1 MEEGTNTA
9 LLYFSFLNSFFMTND
24 LIEKYVAPRQKDD
37 KQIKIHFKQRSTIT
51 GIFIKY
57 NDYEEL
63 RSKNF
68 WRIVT
73 GLNIETWKKTKD
85 VNLAKI
91 FNGMEFTRLS
101 ED

>member
-1 MEEGTNTA
+1 
-9 LLYFSFLNSFFMTND
+9 MTNE
-24 LIEKYVAPRQKDD
+24 LIEKYVAPRQVGEKE
-37 KQIKIHFKQRSTIT
+37 IKIFFKQRSTIT
-51 GIFIKY
+51 GIFIKGA
-57 NDYEEL
+57 DYDEL

-73 GLNIETWKKTKD
+73 NANITTWKQTKD

>member
-1 MEEGTNTA
+1 
-9 LLYFSFLNSFFMTND
+9 MTNE
-24 LIEKYVAPRQKDD
+24 LIEKYVAPRQEGEKE
-37 KQIKIHFKQRSTIT
+37 IKIFFKQRNTIS
-51 GIFIKY
+51 GIFIKG

-73 GLNIETWKKTKD
+73 HSSVETWKKTKD

-101 ED
+101 EEKN

>member
-1 MEEGTNTA
+1 
-9 LLYFSFLNSFFMTND
+9 MTND
-24 LIEKYVAPRQKDD
+24 LIEKYVAPRQVDD
-37 KQIKIHFKQRSTIT
+37 KEIKISFKQRSTIT
-51 GIFIKY
+51 GIFIKGA
-57 NDYEEL
+57 DYDEL

-73 GLNIETWKKTKD
+73 NSNINTWKQTKD

-101 ED
+101 EE

>member
-1 MEEGTNTA
+1 
-9 LLYFSFLNSFFMTND
+9 MTND
-24 LIEKYVAPRQKDD
+24 LIEKYVAPRQNTE

-51 GIFIKY
+51 GIFIK
-57 NDYEEL
+57 NSDYDEL

-73 GLNIETWKKTKD
+73 GGNIENWKKTKD

-101 ED
+101 EE

>member
-1 MEEGTNTA
+1 
-9 LLYFSFLNSFFMTND
+9 MTNE
-24 LIEKYVAPRQKDD
+24 LIEKYVAPRQPGEKE
-37 KQIKIHFKQRSTIT
+37 IKIFFKQRSTIT
-51 GIFIKY
+51 GIFIKGA
-57 NDYEEL
+57 DYDEL

-73 GLNIETWKKTKD
+73 NANITTWKQTKD

>member
-1 MEEGTNTA
+1 
-9 LLYFSFLNSFFMTND
+9 MTNE
-24 LIEKYVAPRQKDD
+24 LIEKYVAPRQVGEKE
-37 KQIKIHFKQRSTIT
+37 IKIFFKQRSTIT
-51 GIFIKY
+51 GIFIKGA
-57 NDYEEL
+57 DYDEL

-73 GLNIETWKKTKD
+73 NANITTWKQTTD

-91 FNGMEFTRLS
+91 FNGMEFSRLS

>member
-1 MEEGTNTA
+1 
-9 LLYFSFLNSFFMTND
+9 MTND
-24 LIEKYVAPRQKDD
+24 LIEKYVAPRHEKE
-37 KQIKIHFKQRSTIT
+37 KEIKIFFKQRSTIT
-51 GIFIKY
+51 GIFIKA
-57 NDYEEL
+57 NDYDEL

-73 GLNIETWKKTKD
+73 HSSVETWKKTKD

>member
-1 MEEGTNTA
+1 
-9 LLYFSFLNSFFMTND
+9 MTNE
-24 LIEKYVAPRQKDD
+24 LIEKYVAPRQVGEKE
-37 KQIKIHFKQRSTIT
+37 IKIFFKQRSTIT
-51 GIFIKY
+51 GIFIKGA
-57 NDYEEL
+57 DYDEL

-73 GLNIETWKKTKD
+73 NANITTWKQTKD
-85 VNLAKI
+85 VNLVKI

>member
-1 MEEGTNTA
+1 
-9 LLYFSFLNSFFMTND
+9 MTNEA
-24 LIEKYVAPRQKDD
+24 IIKFVETKNHTD
-37 KQIKIHFKQRSTIT
+37 KPLNIHFKQRSTIT
-51 GIFIKY
+51 GIFIKGT
-57 NDYEEL
+57 DYDEL

-73 GLNIETWKKTKD
+73 NTSIETWKKTKD

-101 ED
+101 EE

>member
-1 MEEGTNTA
+1 
-9 LLYFSFLNSFFMTND
+9 MTND
-24 LIEKYVAPRQKDD
+24 VIEKYVAQRHEGQKE
-37 KQIKIHFKQRSTIT
+37 IKIHFRQRNTIT
-51 GIFIKY
+51 GIFIKGT
-57 NDYEEL
+57 DYDEL

-73 GLNIETWKKTKD
+73 GPSIATWKKTKD

-91 FNGMEFTRLS
+91 FSGSEFTRLS

>member
-1 MEEGTNTA
+1 
-9 LLYFSFLNSFFMTND
+9 MTND
-24 LIEKYVAPRQKDD
+24 VIEKYVSPRQPAEKE
-37 KQIKIHFKQRSTIT
+37 IKIHFKTRSTIT
-51 GIFIKY
+51 GIFIKAPDY
-57 NDYEEL
+57 NEL

-73 GLNIETWKKTKD
+73 HASIESWKKTKD
-85 VNLAKI
+85 VGLAKI

>member
-1 MEEGTNTA
+1 
-9 LLYFSFLNSFFMTND
+9 MTNE
-24 LIEKYVAPRQKDD
+24 LIEKYVAPRQGGEKE
-37 KQIKIHFKQRSTIT
+37 IKIFFKQRSTIT
-51 GIFIKY
+51 GIFIKGA
-57 NDYEEL
+57 DYDEL

-73 GLNIETWKKTKD
+73 NANITTWKQTKD

>member
-1 MEEGTNTA
+1 
-9 LLYFSFLNSFFMTND
+9 MTNE
-24 LIEKYVAPRQKDD
+24 LIEKYVAPRQVGEKE
-37 KQIKIHFKQRSTIT
+37 IKIFFKQRSTTT
-51 GIFIKY
+51 GIFIKGA
-57 NDYEEL
+57 DYDEL

-73 GLNIETWKKTKD
+73 NANITTWKQTKD

>member
-1 MEEGTNTA
+1 
-9 LLYFSFLNSFFMTND
+9 MTND
-24 LIEKYVAPRQKDD
+24 LIEKYVAPRQAGEKE
-37 KQIKIHFKQRSTIT
+37 IKIFFKQRSTLT
-51 GIFIKY
+51 GIFIKG

-73 GLNIETWKKTKD
+73 NANIGTWKQTKD
-85 VNLAKI
+85 ANLAKI

>member
-1 MEEGTNTA
+1 
-9 LLYFSFLNSFFMTND
+9 MTNE
-24 LIEKYVAPRQKDD
+24 LIEKYVAPRQVGEKE
-37 KQIKIHFKQRSTIT
+37 IKIFFKQRSTIT
-51 GIFIKY
+51 GIFIKGA
-57 NDYEEL
+57 DYDEL

-73 GLNIETWKKTKD
+73 NANIITWKQTKD
-85 VNLAKI
+85 INLAKI

>member
-1 MEEGTNTA
+1 
-9 LLYFSFLNSFFMTND
+9 MTND
-24 LIEKYVAPRQKDD
+24 AIIKFVETKNHTEKTLL
-37 KQIKIHFKQRSTIT
+37 IHFKQRSTIS
-51 GIFIKY
+51 GLFIKG

-73 GLNIETWKKTKD
+73 NSNIEVWKKTKD
-85 VNLAKI
+85 MNLARI

-101 ED
+101 EE